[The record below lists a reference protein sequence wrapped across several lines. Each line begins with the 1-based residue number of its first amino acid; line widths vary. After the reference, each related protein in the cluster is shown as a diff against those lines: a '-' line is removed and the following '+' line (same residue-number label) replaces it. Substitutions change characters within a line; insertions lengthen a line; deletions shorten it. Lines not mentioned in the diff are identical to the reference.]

1 MRAVIGRKL
10 YGIGW
15 PGAIGCRIHAKKQD
29 CADVLF
35 QRLLQPNQCRV
46 IPGASWDRLSCRS
59 VRPAWRA
66 VSPSVGE
73 CAATAGAGY
82 PKKSRDLLREGGI
95 PKRFAFIDTEKASCP
110 VSRMYHVP
118 HRRTAPNVPGAGKSV
133 VDLWQSAGDIIAAAE
148 KVGKIDADVA
158 LGLKVPVDA
167 QLATL
172 DRNAETVRAV

>member
-1 MRAVIGRKL
+1 
-10 YGIGW
+10 
-15 PGAIGCRIHAKKQD
+15 
-29 CADVLF
+29 
-35 QRLLQPNQCRV
+35 
-46 IPGASWDRLSCRS
+46 
-59 VRPAWRA
+59 
-66 VSPSVGE
+66 
-73 CAATAGAGY
+73 
-82 PKKSRDLLREGGI
+82 
-95 PKRFAFIDTEKASCP
+95 
-110 VSRMYHVP
+110 MYHVP